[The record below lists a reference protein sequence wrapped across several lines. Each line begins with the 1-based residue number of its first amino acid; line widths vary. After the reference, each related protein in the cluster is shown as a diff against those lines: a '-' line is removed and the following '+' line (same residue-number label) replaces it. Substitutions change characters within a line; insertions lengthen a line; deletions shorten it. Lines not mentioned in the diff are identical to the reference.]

1 MPLNVCLF
9 LILLN
14 IFLNK
19 STSLCEPITS
29 SYDLPISS
37 SFVYLLVLQKF
48 SFTYVI
54 IPSKS
59 IVLTIND
66 SSIAFLY

>member
-19 STSLCEPITS
+19 STFLCEPITS